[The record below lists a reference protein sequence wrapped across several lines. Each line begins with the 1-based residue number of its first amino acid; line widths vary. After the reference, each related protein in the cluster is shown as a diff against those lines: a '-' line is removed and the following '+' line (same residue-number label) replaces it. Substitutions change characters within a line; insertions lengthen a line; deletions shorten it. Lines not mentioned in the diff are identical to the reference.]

1 MLIMSV
7 FRDDS
12 WSTWKNVEGQTTAIR
27 NHLKL
32 KHGRYWR
39 DMVLLKHLK
48 GWKKLGTSNKDSP
61 SGQHETF
68 SLDGFYDRLT
78 KWIAVDDQVCH
89 VPFLRIFCLPA
100 YHVVA
105 GYR

>member
-1 MLIMSV
+1 MEGLYLCMLIMSV

-32 KHGRYWR
+32 KHGRYWQ

-78 KWIAVDDQVCH
+78 K
-89 VPFLRIFCLPA
+89 
-100 YHVVA
+100 
-105 GYR
+105 